1 MHPTIKIM
9 KNVVT
14 KSNEDVLARILAE
27 HVTFQPPTYYK
38 TWTGRAPVA
47 AILGH
52 VGQVFSK
59 FTYRRIMGSGKD
71 WALEFA
77 CKVGELDAVGVDLLT
92 LDDAGLIVK
101 FEVVMRPHKT
111 VGALREAMNVKVMS
125 DARFLKFKSA
135 LS

>member
-1 MHPTIKIM
+1 M
-9 KNVVT
+9 
-14 KSNEDVLARILAE
+14 
-27 HVTFQPPTYYK
+27 
-38 TWTGRAPVA
+38 PVA
-47 AILGH
+47 AILVH
-52 VGQVFSK
+52 VGQVLSK
-59 FTYRRIMGSGKD
+59 FTYHPIMGSGKD

-111 VGALREAMNVKVMS
+111 VGALREAMNVKVIS
-125 DARFLKFKSA
+125 EARFLKFKSA